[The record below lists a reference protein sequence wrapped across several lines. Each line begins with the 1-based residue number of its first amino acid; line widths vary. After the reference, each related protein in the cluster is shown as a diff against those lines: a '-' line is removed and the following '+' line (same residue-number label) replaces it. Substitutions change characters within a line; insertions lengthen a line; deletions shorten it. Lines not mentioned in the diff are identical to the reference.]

1 MKMFQHILK
10 LLFCKQKMKYS
21 DLFLKK
27 NYFQNKIQIFCVA
40 NGKHLKLQS
49 GFKLQVF

>member
-1 MKMFQHILK
+1 MKMLQHILK
-10 LLFCKQKMKYS
+10 LLFCKVKYS
-21 DLFLKK
+21 DFFLNE

-49 GFKLQVF
+49 GFKLEVF